1 MEINRI
7 GGRRLIRGIRGAITV
22 TEDNEQQILQAT
34 DKLLKEMISKNNI
47 QPENVAQVLITVTE
61 DLISTFPA
69 KALRNLE
76 GWTYVPV
83 MCMKEIPVA
92 GSLEMCIRVMMT
104 VNTEIKQDKINHV
117 YLEGATVLRPD
128 LSVPS

>member
-1 MEINRI
+1 MEIDRI

-34 DKLLKEMISKNNI
+34 DKLLKEMINKNKI

-83 MCMKEIPVA
+83 MCMQEIPVE
-92 GSLEMCIRVMMT
+92 GSLKLCIRVMMT
-104 VNTEIKQDKINHV
+104 VNTEIKQDKINHI

-128 LSVPS
+128 LSVSS

>member
-1 MEINRI
+1 M
-7 GGRRLIRGIRGAITV
+7 IRGIRGAITV

-34 DKLLKEMISKNNI
+34 DKLLKEMINKNKI

-83 MCMKEIPVA
+83 MCMQEIPVA
-92 GSLEMCIRVMMT
+92 GSLKLCIRVMMT
-104 VNTEIKQDKINHV
+104 VNTEIKQDKINHI

-128 LSVPS
+128 LSVSS